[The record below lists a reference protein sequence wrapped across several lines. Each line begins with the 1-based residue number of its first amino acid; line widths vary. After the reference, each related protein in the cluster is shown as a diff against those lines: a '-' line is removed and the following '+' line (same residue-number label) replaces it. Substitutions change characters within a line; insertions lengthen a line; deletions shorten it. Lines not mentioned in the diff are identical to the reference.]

1 MGTITFKGHGANVVG
16 SLGSSSLVQDM
27 PTALS
32 LDGVSDFASGSSAT
46 GWTQNG
52 ADLANTVT
60 FWVKT
65 EATSGYI
72 FQLSVGTGNADGLA
86 LLVHDGNI
94 ESYLGQTGGGG
105 GGIET
110 TQTINN
116 NEWQHITYTVSGTG
130 AGTQD
135 QTIYINSVSNIT
147 AGSSRTRTDDPSLL
161 PAIGARVMDPT
172 NNFAAAEVRDVRVF
186 TSVLSQTEIDE
197 VFADVNMGGGTAT
210 ATLEGWWKCE
220 DGSTPLA
227 DSSTNSNTLVLD
239 GGTWDKSEYNLNQI
253 GSGSVSGTATISGGT
268 WNLLDSTYLDS
279 DADAG
284 DYVNLGKASDIM
296 GSTASGN
303 VSMSVWCKPQSTSKG
318 YVLSMHRDSLDS
330 SWVSISLNTSATDGP
345 GNQLAASLATVYRT
359 TGSTHAWVGAEDVLT
374 VDEWAHIVVV
384 CNTGSGA
391 ELYVNGNSVA
401 TQSDIFTEGPSTATG
416 STNFGAMNA
425 TQHLADAAGRDVRV
439 YNTAL
444 TASQVELLYKGQWDG
459 APVGWWK
466 FNEGTGAAVT
476 DSGVNEEPDGTIYNA
491 TWVNPTYATEDHVII
506 GTYPNTVN
514 PTLLP
519 TLSAPRGTWNFCHN
533 VSANEAT
540 LRNYG
545 NFIHNSGAFSPGN
558 ETHSNN
564 GGSRFTTKFYDVIRD
579 QSGQFSFQ
587 GCIAWDSGVNLAED
601 ITLTQTE
608 WKVDDTSIFTA
619 GDYIVMTEESAT
631 AEVIRIASIPSVTG
645 LTVERGQWG
654 LAPSTYSDTNSIYYK
669 PSNNVEGSLISTAGE
684 TRLWGSAND
693 QPTGLVFGTPTTSGT
708 VSSSTVYGLQLGCVN
723 SCAGIVGVS
732 SLYPV
737 NLVGTS
743 PQIDWQSS
751 VVAGGGNSASYIFY
765 GNTTTAENFDKTTTA
780 SDTNFKMVGDTKWA
794 DFEFGE
800 SGDYFLYNNQRLECD
815 NCEVHGASNVYWG
828 TAGTTLLM
836 TGDYTVPNNSSEG
849 NNGESI
855 IITGTSSTTTI
866 TLQDGSFNTTN
877 VMMNTTGTINCADT
891 KYGYSSIPDN
901 IIVGAGTYA
910 LTDTGAET
918 AGMTQDNLRVA
929 ADATFEPGIKTNIIN
944 GGDFN
949 VAGGFIGKGAYSGD
963 GVNDNFMQINPATD
977 MEFGTGALT
986 IEAWVKG
993 TATGGLIGSY
1003 WGSDLPMYQLDV
1015 GDGTATN
1022 MRILATGAGGA
1033 STDGL
1038 TQVDAKATTNVIDG
1052 KWHHVVGV
1060 RDTSAGLVK
1069 LYIDGKL
1076 ENESSDAATVA
1087 EGGNTN
1093 NGQRK
1098 MVGARGYY
1106 GELDGD
1112 IARASYWKVAL
1123 TEAEIRSMMFQ
1134 DWSTMAAADVIDD
1147 SKCVGWY
1154 EFSDTQSATDVTDM
1168 TGSGNTGALTS
1179 TDLWAGEGDVTVPSA
1194 NPSSKI
1200 VFDNDGGTCNY
1211 IFGVDAPGYTHGL
1224 DFRTLEV
1231 ASGTSLVVEDVGTYG
1246 APYFWCSDRHLRL
1259 MSGSTISGSGVID
1272 LIRYRQEGGAASGS
1286 IYAEKDTGWGNFGF
1300 YMDGT
1305 NPLVD
1310 MPASSS
1316 TVETFTLNEYIN
1328 ISDSTT
1334 MHLTKDTT
1342 INNTNGIY
1350 TGRGANTTL
1359 TEGRTL
1365 ICNRVRPHGGDQVG
1379 NTFNMA
1385 AGSTIQ
1391 FTGSAGFADSD
1402 DNVNSLY
1409 RLNANGEAAGIFA
1422 TDVAGDEEA
1431 FIQVDESAPLDVPT
1445 SAITM
1450 AAWVKP
1456 LGTALSAGTSYMCVC
1471 GKHNSYRM
1479 YINGHGPPSNL
1490 GELSVQL
1497 EDVGNVSSTV
1507 AISGDVWMHIAT
1519 TWDGSDMKIYFD
1531 GIEVTSSAQTGTIAD
1546 YDKDFWIGKMLAS
1559 GDQFFPGSIADVR
1572 LYSTG
1577 LTSGNCL
1584 TLASINPATNVSGTY
1599 ADPDNDF
1606 GALGWWKC
1614 GATASGTLDATNYGE
1629 SGSTIDGSVSGSAK
1643 SGFCNIY
1650 RSNAGTWALTPNR
1663 VKTGL
1668 NADSVWTF
1676 QNTYTG
1682 GDMADAYV
1690 ASGQTIVTKGTVVM

>member
-1 MGTITFKGHGANVVG
+1 MVENTPIIFKGHGANVVG
-16 SLGSSSLVQDM
+16 SLGSGSLVQDM

-147 AGSSRTRTDDPSLL
+147 GGSSRTRTDDPSLL

-239 GGTWDKSEYNLNQI
+239 GGTWDKSEYNLHQI
-253 GSGSVSGTATISGGT
+253 GSGSVSGAATISGGT
-268 WNLLDSTYLDS
+268 WNLRDSTYLDS

-318 YVLSMHRDSLDS
+318 YVLSMHRNSLDS

-476 DSGVNEEPDGTIYNA
+476 ASGVNEEPDGTIYNA
-491 TWVNPTYATEDHVII
+491 TWVKPTFATEDHVII
-506 GTYPNTVN
+506 GTYPNTLN
-514 PTLLP
+514 PIYLP
-519 TLSAPRGTWNFCHN
+519 TISAPQGTWNFCHN

-579 QSGQFSFQ
+579 QSGQFSLQ
-587 GCIAWDSGVNLAED
+587 GCSAWDSGVNLAAAV
-601 ITLTQTE
+601 TTTTQTE
-608 WKVDDTSIFTA
+608 WVVDDASIFTA

-631 AEVIRIASIPSVTG
+631 AEVIRIVSIASNT

-654 LAPSTYSDTNSIYYK
+654 LAPSTYLLAASIYYK
-669 PSNNVEGSLISTAGE
+669 PANVIENSLISTAGE
-684 TRLWGSAND
+684 TRLWGSVND
-693 QPTGLVFGTPTTSGT
+693 QPTALVFGTPTAAGT
-708 VSSSTVYGLQLGCVN
+708 FSSSTAYGLQLGCVN
-723 SCAGIVGVS
+723 SCGGIVGVS
-732 SLYPV
+732 SLNPV
-737 NLVGTS
+737 ILLGTS

-751 VVAGGGNSASYIFY
+751 VTAGGGDSASYIFY
-765 GNTTTAENFDKTTTA
+765 GNTTTDVNFDLTTTA
-780 SDTNFKMVGDTKWA
+780 NDTNFKMVGDTKWA

-815 NCEVHGASNVYWG
+815 NFAAHGASNVYWG

-836 TGDYTVPNNSSEG
+836 TGDYTVPNNTSEG

-855 IITGTSSTTTI
+855 IITGTSSATTI

-929 ADATFEPGIKTNIIN
+929 AGATFEPGIKTNIIN

-949 VAGGFIGKGAYSGD
+949 VAGGFIGKGALDLNGTDEEMEVADSD
-963 GVNDNFMQINPATD
+963 SLDVNN
-977 MEFGTGALT
+977 ALT
-986 IEAWVKG
+986 MEVWFKPTGSRAGQMNLITKSGGYWWLAMYDDSPMVRIYTTGNIDVINTDYDISDNKWKHLA
-993 TATGGLIGSY
+993 ATY
-1003 WGSDLPMYQLDV
+1003 D
-1015 GDGTATN
+1015 
-1022 MRILATGAGGA
+1022 
-1033 STDGL
+1033 
-1038 TQVDAKATTNVIDG
+1038 K
-1052 KWHHVVGV
+1052 
-1060 RDTSAGLVK
+1060 TSLK
-1069 LYIDGKL
+1069 LYLDGKL
-1076 ENESSDAATVA
+1076 IGETPETATISVSTSDMFIGS
-1087 EGGNTN
+1087 EDGGSYT
-1093 NGQRK
+1093 G
-1098 MVGARGYY
+1098 GG
-1106 GELDGD
+1106 
-1112 IARASYWKVAL
+1112 IARASVWKVAL
-1123 TEAEIRSMMFQ
+1123 TEAEIRGMMFQ
-1134 DWSTMAAADVIDD
+1134 DWATMAGADVIDD
-1147 SKCVGWY
+1147 SKCVAWY
-1154 EFSDTQSATDVTDM
+1154 EFSDDQNSTTISDM
-1168 TGSGNTGALTS
+1168 SGSGNTGTLQP
-1179 TDLWAGEGDVTVPSA
+1179 DVGGWAGEGDVTVPSA

-1246 APYFWCSDRHLRL
+1246 SPYFWCSNRHLRL
-1259 MSGSTISGSGVID
+1259 MSGSTISGSGLLY
-1272 LIRYRQEGGAASGS
+1272 LIRYRQE
-1286 IYAEKDTGWGNFGF
+1286 
-1300 YMDGT
+1300 
-1305 NPLVD
+1305 
-1310 MPASSS
+1310 
-1316 TVETFTLNEYIN
+1316 
-1328 ISDSTT
+1328 
-1334 MHLTKDTT
+1334 
-1342 INNTNGIY
+1342 
-1350 TGRGANTTL
+1350 
-1359 TEGRTL
+1359 
-1365 ICNRVRPHGGDQVG
+1365 
-1379 NTFNMA
+1379 
-1385 AGSTIQ
+1385 
-1391 FTGSAGFADSD
+1391 
-1402 DNVNSLY
+1402 
-1409 RLNANGEAAGIFA
+1409 
-1422 TDVAGDEEA
+1422 
-1431 FIQVDESAPLDVPT
+1431 
-1445 SAITM
+1445 
-1450 AAWVKP
+1450 
-1456 LGTALSAGTSYMCVC
+1456 
-1471 GKHNSYRM
+1471 
-1479 YINGHGPPSNL
+1479 
-1490 GELSVQL
+1490 
-1497 EDVGNVSSTV
+1497 
-1507 AISGDVWMHIAT
+1507 
-1519 TWDGSDMKIYFD
+1519 
-1531 GIEVTSSAQTGTIAD
+1531 
-1546 YDKDFWIGKMLAS
+1546 
-1559 GDQFFPGSIADVR
+1559 
-1572 LYSTG
+1572 
-1577 LTSGNCL
+1577 
-1584 TLASINPATNVSGTY
+1584 
-1599 ADPDNDF
+1599 
-1606 GALGWWKC
+1606 
-1614 GATASGTLDATNYGE
+1614 
-1629 SGSTIDGSVSGSAK
+1629 
-1643 SGFCNIY
+1643 
-1650 RSNAGTWALTPNR
+1650 
-1663 VKTGL
+1663 
-1668 NADSVWTF
+1668 
-1676 QNTYTG
+1676 
-1682 GDMADAYV
+1682 
-1690 ASGQTIVTKGTVVM
+1690 